1 MGDEKI
7 SQEFRLKSIDEIR
20 NYFVKKIHQKWIGEW
35 EAQKGLRF
43 SKLH

>member
-20 NYFVKKIHQKWIGEW
+20 NYFVKKIHQK
-35 EAQKGLRF
+35 
-43 SKLH
+43 

>member
-7 SQEFRLKSIDEIR
+7 SQEFR
-20 NYFVKKIHQKWIGEW
+20 FKKIHQKWIGEW